1 MILKIGFH
9 ILAIIMAIY
18 IVNTDEHLEMIVAF
32 SIYSLFISAI
42 YFFNFAPDV
51 AIAEIAIGSA
61 IVPIMLLVSISKQRS
76 FIVTG
81 DVLNE
86 DFTEGGRCRNLLEE
100 FCDLYGLDLK
110 VIEDLEED
118 KMVLSGVFRV
128 VNLDLH
134 VKARQGLGGYF
145 FIGKESSI
153 LMNRLEAMTRENN
166 EVMVILAPDLNVL
179 GGDQS

>member
-18 IVNTDEHLEMIVAF
+18 IVNTDEHLEMIIAF

-61 IVPIMLLVSISKQRS
+61 IVPVMLLVSVSKQRG

-81 DVLNE
+81 DVTGE
-86 DFTEGGRCRNLLEE
+86 DFSEEGTCRKLLEE
-100 FCDLYGLDLK
+100 FCELYGLDLK
-110 VIEDLEED
+110 IIEDLEED

-128 VNLDLH
+128 VNVDLH
-134 VKARQGLGGYF
+134 VKAREGLGGYF

-153 LMNRLEAMTRENN
+153 LMHRLENMTRDNFD
-166 EVMVILAPDLNVL
+166 VMVILAPDLNAL
-179 GGDQS
+179 GGDIS

>member
-18 IVNTDEHLEMIVAF
+18 VVNTDEHLEMIIAF
-32 SIYSLFISAI
+32 SIYSLFVSAI

-86 DFTEGGRCRNLLEE
+86 DFTEDGRCKNLLEE

-110 VIEDLEED
+110 IIEDLEED

-128 VNLDLH
+128 VNIDLH

-166 EVMVILAPDLNVL
+166 EVMVILAPDLNAL
-179 GGDQS
+179 GGDLS